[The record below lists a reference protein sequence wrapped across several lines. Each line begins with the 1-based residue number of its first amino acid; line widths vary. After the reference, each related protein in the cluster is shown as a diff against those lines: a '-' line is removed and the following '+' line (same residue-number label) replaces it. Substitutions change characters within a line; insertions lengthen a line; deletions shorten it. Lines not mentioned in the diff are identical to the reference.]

1 MLEKEDHG
9 EWEGEYSI
17 INIVNRIY
25 TKTKNSRKKCIKIV
39 NDN

>member
-1 MLEKEDHG
+1 MLEKEDH
-9 EWEGEYSI
+9 SI